1 MPDELAVL
9 LFAGERFC
17 MGFDI
22 YGVSPMNEKG
32 DYFRNTIWQWGY
44 ILELINYSC
53 QDILTDE
60 EFVNL
65 GWNNGYEYNEFTAN
79 QIAERLEIIANDEKL
94 LEKSKTMIMGQFSEP
109 YEGCWTKDNIL
120 EFVEFLKNSG
130 GFEVC

>member
-1 MPDELAVL
+1 
-9 LFAGERFC
+9 

-22 YGVSPMNEKG
+22 YGISPVNEKG

-44 ILELINYSC
+44 ILGLINCSC
-53 QDILTDE
+53 HDILTDE

-65 GWNNGYEYNEFTAN
+65 GWNNGYEYSEFTAS

-94 LEKSKTMIMGQFSEP
+94 LEKYKTMIRSQLGEP
-109 YEGCWTKDNIL
+109 YEGCWSKDNIL